1 MARIR
6 LDGVRKVYGSQV
18 AVHQMDLDIAD
29 GELLVLL
36 GPSGCG
42 KTTTMNMIAGLT
54 EPSAGRITFD
64 GADVTSQPPHH
75 RNIAMVFQ
83 SSLLY
88 PHLTARQNI
97 AMSLKRSGLS
107 QSAVAERITE
117 AATVL
122 DIARLLDKMPSELSG
137 GERQRVA
144 TAKAIVR
151 HPAAFLLDE
160 PLAALDAA
168 LRLVLRSE
176 LVNLQKRL
184 NTTMIFVTHDQTE
197 AMTMGDRIAVM
208 RGGTVQQIGCPDDIY
223 NRPETLFVAGFVGS
237 PPMNFFEGETRAS
250 DGHVGFAAGPM
261 RGRVPAPYAGN
272 KRLAAGQPV
281 TLAVR
286 PQHLR
291 VQQAASAEAM
301 PATVFALE
309 HLGKESVV
317 IFDAP
322 GQPAKLRAIVE
333 PGFNARVGERLHVV
347 PDMTQALLF
356 DPQTERAIPV
366 R

>member
-1 MARIR
+1 MARIELQQLR
-6 LDGVRKVYGSQV
+6 RVFGKQV
-18 AVHQMDLDIAD
+18 AVDELNLRIGD

-54 EPSAGRITFD
+54 EPTSGNIAFD
-64 GADVTSQPPHH
+64 GQDVTRQPPHH

-97 AMSLKRSGLS
+97 AMSLKRSGM
-107 QSAVAERITE
+107 SAADVAARIDWS
-117 AATVL
+117 AGIL

-151 HPAAFLLDE
+151 QPACFLLDE

-168 LRLVLRSE
+168 LRLTLRSE

-184 NTTMIFVTHDQTE
+184 HTTMVYVTHDQTE
-197 AMTMGDRIAVM
+197 AMTMGDRIGVM
-208 RGGTVQQIGCPDDIY
+208 RGGRLQQIGTPDEIY
-223 NRPETLFVAGFVGS
+223 YRPENLFVAGFVGS
-237 PPMNFFEGETRAS
+237 PPMNFFAGRIEAA
-250 DGHVGFAAGPM
+250 DGAPVFAAGPM
-261 RGRVPAPYAGN
+261 RTKLPAGYRGT
-272 KRLAAGQPV
+272 QPGGAV

-286 PQHLR
+286 PGHVR
-291 VQQAASAEAM
+291 VQSTADPAAM

-309 HLGKESVV
+309 HLGMESVL
-317 IFDAP
+317 ILDAP
-322 GQPAKLRAIVE
+322 DHSKIRAVVE
-333 PGFNARVGERLHVV
+333 PRFKADVGDTLHIV
-347 PDMTQALLF
+347 PDAAQALLF
-356 DPQTERAIPV
+356 DPATERAIPPV
-366 R
+366 

>member
-6 LDGVRKVYGSQV
+6 LNGVRKVYGSQV
-18 AVHQMDLDIAD
+18 AVDALDLDIAD

-42 KTTTMNMIAGLT
+42 KTTTMNLIAGLT
-54 EPSAGRITFD
+54 DATAGTIAFD
-64 GADVTSQPPHH
+64 GVDVTRQPPHH

-88 PHLTARQNI
+88 PHLSARQNI

-107 QSAVAERITE
+107 RSAIAERITE
-117 AATVL
+117 VATML
-122 DIARLLDKMPSELSG
+122 DIDRLLDKMPSELSG

-168 LRLVLRSE
+168 LRLTLRSE
-176 LVNLQKRL
+176 MVNLQKRL

-197 AMTMGDRIAVM
+197 AMTMGDRVAVM
-208 RGGTVQQIGCPDDIY
+208 RNGALQQVGSPDEIY
-223 NRPETLFVAGFVGS
+223 NRPQTLFVAGFVGS
-237 PPMNFFEGETRAS
+237 PPMNFFEGVTKT
-250 DGHVGFAAGPM
+250 GNGQMGFESGPLSVALPDSYLGS
-261 RGRVPAPYAGN
+261 RG
-272 KRLAAGQPV
+272 LATDRRV

-291 VQQAASAEAM
+291 VQAGPSPDAL
-301 PATVFALE
+301 PVTVFALE
-309 HLGKESVV
+309 HLGKESIV
-317 IFDAP
+317 IFETP
-322 GQPAKLRAIVE
+322 EHAKVRAIVE
-333 PGFNARVGERLHVV
+333 PKFNARVGERMYVA
-347 PDMTQALLF
+347 PEMSQALLF
-356 DPQTERAIPV
+356 DPATEQAIQA

>member
-6 LDGVRKVYGSQV
+6 LNGIRKVYGAQV
-18 AVHQMDLDIAD
+18 AVERLDLDIAD

-54 EPSAGRITFD
+54 DPTAGSIAFD

-168 LRLVLRSE
+168 LRLILRSE

-208 RGGTVQQIGCPDDIY
+208 RGGTVQQIGSPDDIY

-237 PPMNFFEGETRAS
+237 PPMNFFEGEARPS
-250 DGHVGFAAGPM
+250 DGRLTVAAGPM
-261 RGRVPAPYAGN
+261 RMLVPDTYKASKGM
-272 KRLAAGQPV
+272 AAGRRV
-281 TLAVR
+281 TVAVR

-291 VQQAASAEAM
+291 VQAQAAPEAM
-301 PATVFALE
+301 PVTVFALE

-317 IFDAP
+317 ILDAP

-333 PGFNARVGERLHVV
+333 PGFAARVGDRLHVV
-347 PDMTQALLF
+347 PEMAHALLF
-356 DPQTERAIPV
+356 DPETERAVPAL
-366 R
+366 

>member
-6 LDGVRKVYGSQV
+6 LNGVRKVYGAQV
-18 AVHQMDLDIAD
+18 AVERLDLEIAD

-54 EPSAGRITFD
+54 DPTAGTIAFD

-107 QSAVAERITE
+107 PTAAAERISE
-117 AATVL
+117 AAGVL

-168 LRLVLRSE
+168 LRLILRSE

-208 RGGTVQQIGCPDDIY
+208 RGGSVQQFGSPDDIY

-237 PPMNFFEGETRAS
+237 PPMNFFEGETRAVS
-250 DGHVGFAAGPM
+250 GQLGFAAGSL
-261 RGRVPAPYAGN
+261 RARVPDAYAASPG
-272 KRLAAGQPV
+272 LAGGRKV
-281 TLAVR
+281 TMAVR

-291 VQQAASAEAM
+291 VQASAAAEAM
-301 PATVFALE
+301 PVTVFALE

-322 GQPAKLRAIVE
+322 GQAAKLRAIVE
-333 PGFNARVGERLHVV
+333 PGFAARVGDRLHVV
-347 PDMTQALLF
+347 PDMAQAVLF
-356 DPQTERAIPV
+356 DPQTERAIPS

>member
-1 MARIR
+1 MARIE
-6 LDGVRKVYGSQV
+6 LHHLRKVYGKHV
-18 AVHQMDLDIAD
+18 AVDGLDLEIAD

-54 EPSAGRITFD
+54 EPTSGTIAFD
-64 GADVTSQPPHH
+64 RQDVTRQPPHH

-107 QSAVAERITE
+107 AAEVASRIE
-117 AATVL
+117 WSSGIL

-151 HPAAFLLDE
+151 QPACFLLDE

-168 LRLVLRSE
+168 LRLTLRSE

-184 NTTMIFVTHDQTE
+184 HTTMVYVTHDQTE

-208 RGGTVQQIGCPDDIY
+208 RDGKLQQIGTPDEIY
-223 NRPETLFVAGFVGS
+223 NRPETLFVAGFVGT
-237 PPMNFFEGETRAS
+237 PPMNFFAGRIEPG
-250 DGHVGFAAGPM
+250 DGAPVFAAGPM
-261 RGRVPAPYAGN
+261 RTKLPAGYGGVRAG
-272 KRLAAGQPV
+272 GEV

-286 PQHLR
+286 PGHVR
-291 VQQAASAEAM
+291 VQTSADPAAM
-301 PATVFALE
+301 PASVFALE
-309 HLGKESVV
+309 HLGSESVL
-317 IFDAP
+317 ILDGP
-322 GQPAKLRAIVE
+322 GHSKIRAIVE
-333 PGFNARVGERLHVV
+333 PRFKADVGDTLHIA
-347 PDMTQALLF
+347 PDVAQALLF
-356 DPQTERAIPV
+356 DPATERAIRPG
-366 R
+366 